1 MQIEAQAAYFR
12 HLGTSRAADVFD
24 GEGLYAVRTGVDSN
38 TENGVVSSDT
48 VTEAVAAELIAWL
61 SGVPASWV
69 CAARHEETTR
79 VLIAAGCRPDNDAW
93 EMHGH
98 VGDVEVDVPDGISIT
113 AVTSERELDAWLDVA
128 GPCGWVDTPADRRAR
143 RELHLGRG
151 FDGPHCL
158 YVAYR
163 GDRPV
168 AMASAFY
175 TDELVYLTDLGVL
188 DDERR
193 RGIGRALAMT
203 RLRDARDRGCSTAV
217 LGASPD
223 GAMLYRALGFETR
236 RQPPDRWFYL
246 PQG

>member
-12 HLGTSRAADVFD
+12 HLGTSEAADVIERD
-24 GEGLYAVRTGVDSN
+24 GVYAVRTGVASN
-38 TENGVVSSDT
+38 TENGVVSSGA

-69 CAARHEETTR
+69 CATRHEETTR
-79 VLIAAGCRPDNDAW
+79 VLVAAGCRPDNDAW
-93 EMHGH
+93 EMHGL
-98 VGDVEVDVPDGISIT
+98 VVDVEADVPEGISV
-113 AVTSERELDAWLDVA
+113 AVVTSERELDAWLDVA
-128 GPCGWVDTPADRRAR
+128 GPCGWIDTPADRRAR

-151 FDGPHCL
+151 LEGPHRL

-175 TDELVYLTDLGVL
+175 TDELVYLTDLAVL
-188 DDERR
+188 EEEQR

-203 RLRDARDRGCSTAV
+203 RMREGRERRCTKAV

-223 GAMLYRALGFETR
+223 GAMLYRALGFETH